1 VQPDDP
7 IGLYVERS
15 IDMIVGMLGVLKAGG
30 AYLPLDPQSPGER
43 LSRMLQHSNTEIVLT
58 QRKLQDDL
66 LQDKVQTICLDDE
79 RIFADKSIENPEC
92 VTQPHNLA
100 YIIYTSGS
108 TGLPKGVMVEH
119 RSLVNYCQ
127 WAREDWALSPE
138 DHVLQF
144 TEFIWDVH
152 IEEVFPTL
160 MSGASLILR
169 SDSMIDTFMS
179 FLEDCRAYQIT
190 LMNLPTSYW
199 NELTVALKND
209 HLELPSSIR
218 QIIISGEKVLKSYVK
233 LWYAHTK
240 QDVRLFN
247 SYGLTECTS
256 TTTQY
261 EISKH
266 IPSNAKEV
274 PVGKP
279 INNVQ
284 TYVLN
289 THKNPVAM
297 GIPGEL
303 WVGGISL
310 ARGYLNDPQLTE
322 ERFLPNNLDKT
333 PGNRLFR
340 TGDLARFLPDG
351 NIEILGRI
359 DQQIKIRGHRIEPGE
374 IEAVL
379 NEHPSIQKTVVLAK
393 EIENIQSALLGNE
406 MYLVAYYVTNE
417 NSNHDLT
424 DNDLRNFLKQ
434 KLPEYMI
441 PSIFIKLESFPM
453 NLSGKVDR
461 GALPPPRTSDLR
473 TEKTYLPPRS
483 ELEGRLVEIWE
494 DVMNIHPIG
503 VMDNFFE
510 LGGHSLLAV
519 RLFSA
524 IEKELN
530 IKLPLAAF
538 FESATI
544 ANQAKAIH
552 EQVSEDRPILVGVET
567 GGEKPP
573 FFCVSPTIIDVM
585 TYIELSKNM
594 GKDQPFYALYSPR
607 LGQWREG
614 TKQRQEIAKKFIE
627 EIRKISP
634 DGPYF
639 IGGYSAGGV
648 IALEIA
654 QQMQQIGS
662 EVDLLVLFD
671 TFGPDPPQRLPWA
684 TPWIFNL
691 LLVLRRVESYLWKFR
706 ILDWKGKLEY
716 LQIPKIRSWIRDRY
730 WEVNV
735 PQEIDR
741 EVDKEPIYFGGS
753 EYSPETYPGKVL
765 LIRAEKGL
773 LGIYPY
779 PDLGWGKIFTGD
791 FEICEVP
798 GDHEAILF
806 GPRARYVAERLNFYL
821 NAAD

>member
-1 VQPDDP
+1 
-7 IGLYVERS
+7 
-15 IDMIVGMLGVLKAGG
+15 
-30 AYLPLDPQSPGER
+30 
-43 LSRMLQHSNTEIVLT
+43 
-58 QRKLQDDL
+58 
-66 LQDKVQTICLDDE
+66 
-79 RIFADKSIENPEC
+79 
-92 VTQPHNLA
+92 
-100 YIIYTSGS
+100 
-108 TGLPKGVMVEH
+108 
-119 RSLVNYCQ
+119 
-127 WAREDWALSPE
+127 
-138 DHVLQF
+138 
-144 TEFIWDVH
+144 
-152 IEEVFPTL
+152 
-160 MSGASLILR
+160 
-169 SDSMIDTFMS
+169 
-179 FLEDCRAYQIT
+179 
-190 LMNLPTSYW
+190 
-199 NELTVALKND
+199 
-209 HLELPSSIR
+209 
-218 QIIISGEKVLKSYVK
+218 
-233 LWYAHTK
+233 
-240 QDVRLFN
+240 
-247 SYGLTECTS
+247 
-256 TTTQY
+256 
-261 EISKH
+261 
-266 IPSNAKEV
+266 
-274 PVGKP
+274 
-279 INNVQ
+279 
-284 TYVLN
+284 
-289 THKNPVAM
+289 
-297 GIPGEL
+297 
-303 WVGGISL
+303 
-310 ARGYLNDPQLTE
+310 
-322 ERFLPNNLDKT
+322 
-333 PGNRLFR
+333 
-340 TGDLARFLPDG
+340 
-351 NIEILGRI
+351 
-359 DQQIKIRGHRIEPGE
+359 
-374 IEAVL
+374 
-379 NEHPSIQKTVVLAK
+379 
-393 EIENIQSALLGNE
+393 
-406 MYLVAYYVTNE
+406 
-417 NSNHDLT
+417 
-424 DNDLRNFLKQ
+424 
-434 KLPEYMI
+434 
-441 PSIFIKLESFPM
+441 
-453 NLSGKVDR
+453 
-461 GALPPPRTSDLR
+461 
-473 TEKTYLPPRS
+473 
-483 ELEGRLVEIWE
+483 LEGRLVEIWE